1 MTVKNCKTQLLRDF
15 IIENINKKGKIT
27 FAEFMRMA
35 LYHPKYGYYNS
46 NKERIGKYGDYYT
59 SPIVHRIFGELLAKQ
74 LEEMWR
80 IMGEESFSVVEMGA
94 GSGWLCYDIIHY
106 IRKEYPRFYDNFH
119 YIIVETNP
127 YAKKKQRLLLDS
139 IDIDDDKVSWH
150 TYSEDGFSFD
160 MIHGCFLSNEFVDAL
175 PVHRLK
181 AKNKV
186 LKEMYVSYNNSGFF
200 EIEDDV
206 STHEF
211 KEYLG
216 TLRIYL
222 KEDQECEINLDA
234 AKWLGYVSDKL
245 HKGFVI
251 TIDYGDT
258 IDGIFRENDTEGTL
272 RCYYKHTV
280 NKDYYERL
288 GEQDITAHVD
298 FTYLMNVGKSV
309 GLNVTGFIKQSHYL
323 IALGILEKLNNTNTD
338 IETTL
343 KVKNLFHPEGM
354 GEIFKVLI
362 QHKNI
367 ENHQLTSLR
376 SIHSIT
382 M

>member
-1 MTVKNCKTQLLRDF
+1 MLVLKNL
-15 IIENINKKGKIT
+15 IIDEIKQKGKIT

-35 LYHPKYGYYNS
+35 LYHQKYGYYNS
-46 NKERIGKYGDYYT
+46 GKERIGKYGDYYT
-59 SPIVHRIFGELLAKQ
+59 SPVVHRIFGELLAKQ

-94 GSGWLCYDIIHY
+94 NSGWLCYDIIKC
-106 IRKEYPRFYDNFH
+106 IREEYPEFYDKFH

-127 YAKKKQRLLLDS
+127 HSKKKQRMLLDS
-139 IDIDDDKVSWH
+139 ININAAKVSWH
-150 TYSEDGFSFD
+150 TYSESGFSFGG
-160 MIHGCFLSNEFVDAL
+160 IRGCFLSNEFVDAL

-181 AKNKV
+181 VKNKV

-200 EIEDDV
+200 EIEDEL
-206 STHEF
+206 STYEF
-211 KEYLG
+211 KEYLS

-222 KEDQECEINLDA
+222 KEDQECEINLDT
-234 AKWLGYVSDKL
+234 AKWLGHVSNKL
-245 HKGFVI
+245 YNGFVI

-258 IDGIFRENDTEGTL
+258 IDGIFRENDTDGTL

-280 NKDYYERL
+280 NKDYYERP

-298 FTYLMNVGKSV
+298 FTYLMNVGKLA
-309 GLNVTGFIKQSHYL
+309 GLQVTGFTKQSHYL
-323 IALGILEKLNNTNTD
+323 IALGILEKLNNTHTD

-343 KVKNLFHPEGM
+343 KMKNLIHPEGM

-362 QHKNI
+362 QHKNV
-367 ENHQLTSLR
+367 ENHQLASLR
-376 SIHSIT
+376 SIYSIT
-382 M
+382 I